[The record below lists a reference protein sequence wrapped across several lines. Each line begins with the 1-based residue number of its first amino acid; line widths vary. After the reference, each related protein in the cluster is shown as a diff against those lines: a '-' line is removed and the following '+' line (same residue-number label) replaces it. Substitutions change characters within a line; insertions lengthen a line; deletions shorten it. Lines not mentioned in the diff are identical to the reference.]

1 MTVKTMRAIDR
12 FAGVPLCWIAG
23 LLNRVL
29 RRSHFQLP
37 SSPRTV
43 LVIKFFGMGSV
54 LLSTSFLSLM
64 LQRLPGVRI
73 VYLTFSS
80 NRDVL
85 QLSGLPV
92 EIITIS
98 DSSLSSFMASTIL
111 AIRWLRAEAI
121 DVVFDLEFFSK
132 YSTLL
137 SVLSG
142 ARSRV
147 GFDLP
152 VWWRRSNLT
161 NPVALEHSAHVTR
174 LFLRQ
179 LQALGIQHA
188 GTTGNIELAASA
200 QDKASMERKLGLQG
214 SSSEVICVNINA
226 GETSLERRW
235 RPHRFVE
242 VAVELAR
249 QDPQRRIYFIGDSR
263 ERRYVEAALRSVEH
277 RSEQLRNCSGDLSLG
292 ELVALFQRSS
302 LLITNDSG
310 PMHLAAAAK
319 IRVVALFGP
328 ESPVFYGPA
337 GNVKAL
343 YKALSCSPC
352 LNIYN
357 AKQFTC
363 PYNTRCMEEIST
375 QEVLAAVESL
385 LPSARASER

>member
-12 FAGVPLCWIAG
+12 FAGVPLCWVSG
-23 LLNRVL
+23 LFNRVF
-29 RRSHFQLP
+29 RRAHFQLP
-37 SSPRTV
+37 SSPHTV
-43 LVIKFFGMGSV
+43 LVIKFFGIGSV

-64 LQRLPGVRI
+64 LQRFPGVRV

-80 NRDVL
+80 NREVL
-85 QLSGLPV
+85 QLTGLPV

-98 DSSLSSFMASTIL
+98 DTSFLSFVATTIL
-111 AIRWLRAEAI
+111 ALRRLWASAV

-132 YSTLL
+132 FSTLI

-161 NPVALEHSAHVTR
+161 NPVALEHSTHVTG

-179 LQALGIQHA
+179 LRALGIQPPD
-188 GTTGNIELAASA
+188 TLDPITLNASA
-200 QDKASMERKLGLQG
+200 RDESSMEQKLGLQG
-214 SSSEVICVNINA
+214 SSSEVICININA

-242 VAVELAR
+242 VAGELVR
-249 QDPQRRIYFIGDSR
+249 KEPQRRIYFIGNAR
-263 ERRYVEAALRSVEH
+263 ERRYVDAALRSADRREE
-277 RSEQLRNCSGDLSLG
+277 RFRNCCGDLSLG
-292 ELVALFQRSS
+292 ELVALLRRSS
-302 LLITNDSG
+302 VLITNDSG
-310 PMHLAAAAK
+310 PMHVAAAAGTP
-319 IRVVALFGP
+319 IVALFGP
-328 ESPVFYGPA
+328 ESPAFYGPA
-337 GNVKAL
+337 GKSKTI

-363 PYNTRCMEEIST
+363 PYNTRCMEEIPT
-375 QEVLAAVESL
+375 QDVLAAVESL
-385 LPSARASER
+385 LPSARVSER